1 MIEKVYVLLEMDYDW
16 HQIIGVYTT
25 KGKAEEERLIRE
37 EKQKNFSSFM
47 KSGFCIE
54 EAEFI
59 D

>member
-1 MIEKVYVLLEMDYDW
+1 MLTKVYVLLEMDYDW
-16 HQIIGVYTT
+16 YQIVGVYTT
-25 KGKAEEERLIRE
+25 KERAEEERLIRE
-37 EKQKNFSSFM
+37 EEQKNLSSFM